1 MISSELFSINIL
13 LFITTITLIK
23 IKMSAEV
30 TDLSQINQ
38 EDPNLSLSFEDQT
51 HSIVIRGLEEPQY
64 ILDYIKTL
72 KQKVTVEDS
81 IEKLLFPNI
90 NELIQ
95 LQQSENR

>member
-95 LQQSENR
+95 LQ

>member
-1 MISSELFSINIL
+1 
-13 LFITTITLIK
+13 
-23 IKMSAEV
+23 MSAEV

-95 LQQSENR
+95 LQ